1 MANEEGIDVRG
12 GGGGG
17 GGKDIGTENL
27 AKRPTKHGQN
37 SGKLSAKGSES
48 LPFAS
53 GLHNSGER
61 GGGGGGRGEKRNFFT
76 RVFRQIM

>member
-1 MANEEGIDVRG
+1 MANEEGIDVR
-12 GGGGG
+12 GGGG

-61 GGGGGGRGEKRNFFT
+61 GGGGGEEGKREIFSQEFSGK
-76 RVFRQIM
+76 

>member
-1 MANEEGIDVRG
+1 MANEEGIDVR
-12 GGGGG
+12 GGGG

-61 GGGGGGRGEKRNFFT
+61 GGGEEGKREIFSQEFSGK
-76 RVFRQIM
+76 